1 MMPPLNFPAYAFSL
15 KNEDGKEFIFDP
27 IRKKWFVLTPEEWV
41 RQHVIAYLVQ
51 TEKLPASLI
60 AVERLIKYNK
70 LNKRFDLL
78 LFNKL
83 GKPQM
88 LIECKAPEI
97 KLSTETLFQIATYN
111 TLFKVPFLYITNGIH
126 HQIFTWD
133 ASGKY
138 VALERFP
145 ENILHH

>member
-15 KNEDGKEFIFDP
+15 KSEEGKEFIFDP

-111 TLFKVPFLYITNGIH
+111 TLFKVPFLYVTNGLQ
-126 HQIFTWD
+126 HQIYTCD

-138 VALERFP
+138 VGLDRFP

>member
-1 MMPPLNFPAYAFSL
+1 
-15 KNEDGKEFIFDP
+15 
-27 IRKKWFVLTPEEWV
+27 V

-138 VALERFP
+138 VALEKFP